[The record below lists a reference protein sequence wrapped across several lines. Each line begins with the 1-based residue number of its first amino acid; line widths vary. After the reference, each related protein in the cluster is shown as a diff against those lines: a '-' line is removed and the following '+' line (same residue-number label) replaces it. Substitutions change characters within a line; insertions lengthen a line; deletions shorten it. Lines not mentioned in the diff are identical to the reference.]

1 MHDGTMAAPAV
12 APGHECALSDR
23 EWATLRTR
31 IVRALSR
38 RLPWATSDEIEDAAS
53 DVIVALLSVGL
64 PQFDPTRGTL
74 PAFALSMARAR
85 GHNLVRKQRG
95 RLVGGDVSIAVDD
108 RTPSP
113 ESIVARREVRR
124 VADDAPLEGY
134 ERRAW
139 RAYLDGIDGTEI
151 AAELGLDKAQ
161 ASRALSMA
169 VAWIA
174 RGFGQQPPRRDA
186 PPVRATPAAIEDER
200 QQGFGFT
207 TEGMR

>member
-1 MHDGTMAAPAV
+1 MDGGFSARPRQV
-12 APGHECALSDR
+12 VGHACGLTGAEWWALR
-23 EWATLRTR
+23 ER
-31 IVRALSR
+31 IVRILAR
-38 RLPWATSDEIEDAAS
+38 RLPWATTHEVEDAAS
-53 DVIVALLSVGL
+53 DVIMALLAGVADAYDPAKGTRPAFFASVARS
-64 PQFDPTRGTL
+64 RGT
-74 PAFALSMARAR
+74 
-85 GHNLVRKQRG
+85 NLVRKQRG